1 MLLRRSHL
9 MAELASGRR
18 VTDSFVVAEH
28 GKGSILSK
36 IGQPSL
42 AEYTFLPN

>member
-9 MAELASGRR
+9 MAELASDCR
-18 VTDSFVVAEH
+18 VTDPFVLTEH
-28 GKGSILSK
+28 GMGSILLK
-36 IGQPSL
+36 IGQPCL

>member
-1 MLLRRSHL
+1 MSLRRSHL
-9 MAELASGRR
+9 MAELASDRR

-28 GKGSILSK
+28 DMGSILLK
-36 IGQPSL
+36 IGQPCL